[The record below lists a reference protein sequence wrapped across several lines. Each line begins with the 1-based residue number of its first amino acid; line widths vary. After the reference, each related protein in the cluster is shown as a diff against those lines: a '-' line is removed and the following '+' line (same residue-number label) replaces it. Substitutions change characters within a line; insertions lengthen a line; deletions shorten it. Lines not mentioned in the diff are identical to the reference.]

1 MTRKMGNTVAGA
13 KAEVPHVAANSDEGG
28 PLPNGETQTMPITT
42 EETPGNGS
50 KHTSESEETGAPTNG
65 VSQNGEETPTPKS
78 GTSSSGGTAANE
90 DDKDETKKTPN
101 ATIATTEDKVPD
113 SDVAEPKSKG
123 NDKATS
129 KSAPK
134 AAGKKSKSPSKRKGS
149 EEFPDRDKS
158 CINALLSLGRDLR
171 HQEDGD
177 DEGAQGDSSS
187 MPFIL
192 PDSNDQPKKR
202 PKLEEGDEPENRSG
216 LQTPQDFWYWLPA
229 GEVIGDW
236 DVLCGRGGE
245 SNNFVGNKKYRRVV
259 NERKEAYRS
268 IPLKQRKAKT
278 AFVRSIVQ
286 HVNNCGGRFV
296 DLDDKSGRY
305 YVVTME
311 KARKKTSQ
319 ALRETKELKWLEIA
333 PRERK
338 TPSNKNNVCPYCKKW
353 GHKTKIAKACKLHHE
368 WLDANGTKD
377 TEKGENEP
385 GPSESHGTTSI
396 GPKTEEGS
404 VAFPSTVDQGTDAVD
419 NKTSP
424 VESGVPQNE
433 YASSS
438 APLVQPYNEGGA
450 ESNGTTTA
458 APATAITEYEEV

>member
-1 MTRKMGNTVAGA
+1 
-13 KAEVPHVAANSDEGG
+13 
-28 PLPNGETQTMPITT
+28 
-42 EETPGNGS
+42 
-50 KHTSESEETGAPTNG
+50 
-65 VSQNGEETPTPKS
+65 
-78 GTSSSGGTAANE
+78 
-90 DDKDETKKTPN
+90 
-101 ATIATTEDKVPD
+101 
-113 SDVAEPKSKG
+113 
-123 NDKATS
+123 
-129 KSAPK
+129 
-134 AAGKKSKSPSKRKGS
+134 
-149 EEFPDRDKS
+149 
-158 CINALLSLGRDLR
+158 
-171 HQEDGD
+171 
-177 DEGAQGDSSS
+177 

-338 TPSNKNNVCPYCKKW
+338 TPSNKNNVCPFCKKW
-353 GHKTKIAKACKLHHE
+353 GHKTKIAKACKLHYE

-385 GPSESHGTTSI
+385 GPSESHSTTSL
-396 GPKTEEGS
+396 GPKIEEGS
-404 VAFPSTVDQGTDAVD
+404 VGILSTVDQGANAVD
-419 NKTSP
+419 NKTLP
-424 VESGVPQNE
+424 VENGAPQNE
-433 YASSS
+433 HASSS
-438 APLVQPYNEGGA
+438 APSVQTYNGEGA
-450 ESNGTTTA
+450 ESNGTATA
-458 APATAITEYEEV
+458 APATEITEYEEV

>member
-1 MTRKMGNTVAGA
+1 MTRKMGNTIAGV
-13 KAEVPHVAANSDEGG
+13 KAEVLHVAAKSDEGE
-28 PLPNGETQTMPITT
+28 PSPNGETQTTT
-42 EETPGNGS
+42 GNGS

-65 VSQNGEETPTPKS
+65 ASQNGEDTPTPKP
-78 GTSSSGGTAANE
+78 GASSSGGTATNE
-90 DDKDETKKTPN
+90 EDKDKTKKTPN
-101 ATIATTEDKVPD
+101 AAATTTEDKVPD
-113 SDVAEPKSKG
+113 DSGVAEPKSKE
-123 NDKATS
+123 NDQATP

-134 AAGKKSKSPSKRKGS
+134 AAGKKPKSPSKRKGS

-171 HQEDGD
+171 HQEGVD

-192 PDSNDQPKKR
+192 PDSNDQRKKR
-202 PKLEEGDEPENRSG
+202 PKIEEGDEPENRAG
-216 LQTPQDFWYWLPA
+216 LQAPQDFWYWLPA

-338 TPSNKNNVCPYCKKW
+338 TPSNKNNVCPFCKKW

-385 GPSESHGTTSI
+385 GPSGSYCTTSL
-396 GPKTEEGS
+396 GPKIEEGS
-404 VAFPSTVDQGTDAVD
+404 VGIPSIVDQYADAVD

-424 VESGVPQNE
+424 VESVAPQNE
-433 YASSS
+433 NASSS
-438 APLVQPYNEGGA
+438 APSVKPYDGEGA
-450 ESNGTTTA
+450 ESNGTATA
-458 APATAITEYEEV
+458 APATSITEYEEV